1 VTTRRAASQ
10 CTRASSGRWTGCCAR
25 AFERGQ
31 QAVVGKGRRAAQR
44 VTRARGAWVKAGAD
58 DLAMVMTLQVRSPT
72 DTGSPAL
79 L

>member
-1 VTTRRAASQ
+1 M
-10 CTRASSGRWTGCCAR
+10 
-25 AFERGQ
+25 
-31 QAVVGKGRRAAQR
+31 VGKGRRAAQR